1 MSRPGSISRS
11 LPWLPL
17 FLWVLWLLLN
27 NSASAG
33 QLILGGVLALLIPM
47 ATGAMRPLRSQPR
60 RVGAALGL
68 MAHVAVDV
76 IRSNIAVGR
85 IVLGMAGHD
94 VVAGFIRIQMDMR
107 DPHGLAVL
115 SCILTAT
122 PGSVWTDLSQDN
134 VLTIHVLDVQDE
146 ETWTRLIKDR
156 YERPLMEI
164 FE

>member
-1 MSRPGSISRS
+1 MSRRQ

-33 QLILGGVLALLIPM
+33 QLIMGGVLALVIPM
-47 ATGAMRPLRSQPR
+47 ATGAMRPLRAQPR
-60 RVGAALGL
+60 RVGAAFGL
-68 MAHVAVDV
+68 AARVAADV
-76 IRSNIAVGR
+76 IRSNIAVSR
-85 IVLGMAGHD
+85 IVLGLAGHE

-122 PGSVWTDLSQDN
+122 PGSVWTDLDEDN
-134 VLTIHVLDVQDE
+134 VLTIHVLDVQDQ
-146 ETWTRLIKDR
+146 ETWTRLVKDR
-156 YERPLMEI
+156 YERRLMEI

>member
-1 MSRPGSISRS
+1 MSRPGSSFRS

-27 NSASAG
+27 NSASPG
-33 QLILGGVLALLIPM
+33 QLILGGVLALVIPIV
-47 ATGAMRPLRSQPR
+47 TGAMRPLRSQPR
-60 RVGAALGL
+60 RIGTVMVLL
-68 MAHVAVDV
+68 AHVAVDV

-85 IVLGMAGHD
+85 IVLGLAGHE
-94 VVAGFIRIQMDMR
+94 VVAGFIRVQMDMR

-122 PGSVWTDLSQDN
+122 PGSVWTDLSPDN
-134 VLTIHVLDVQDE
+134 ILTIHVLDVQDQ

>member
-1 MSRPGSISRS
+1 MNRRQ

-27 NSASAG
+27 DSTSAG
-33 QLILGGVLALLIPM
+33 HLVVGGVLALALP
-47 ATGAMRPLRSQPR
+47 AVTGAMRPLRAQPR
-60 RVGAALGL
+60 RIGAVLGL
-68 MAHVAVDV
+68 LGHVAIDV
-76 IRSNIAVGR
+76 VRSNLAVAR
-85 IVLGMAGHD
+85 IVLGLAGHE
-94 VVAGFIRIQMDMR
+94 VVSGFIRIPLDLR

-122 PGSVWTDLSQDN
+122 PGSVWTDLSEDN
-134 VLTIHVLDVQDE
+134 TLTMHVLDVQDE
-146 ETWTRLIKDR
+146 ETWTQLIKER